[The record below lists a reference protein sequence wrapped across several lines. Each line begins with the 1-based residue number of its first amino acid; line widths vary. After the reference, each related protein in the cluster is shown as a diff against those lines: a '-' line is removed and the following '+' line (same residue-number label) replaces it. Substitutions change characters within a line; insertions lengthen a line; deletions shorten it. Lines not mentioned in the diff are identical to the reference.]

1 MNDAPTVY
9 VVDDD
14 AAVRD
19 GLAMLL
25 DTAGLSVE
33 TYDGAPAFLAAYA
46 PGRAGCLVLDVQMPE
61 MNGPELQ
68 AELNRRG
75 IDLPVIFLTAHGDI
89 PTTVRAMK
97 GGAIDFLT
105 KPVVGTQLLE
115 RVHAALE
122 QSARLREQ
130 ASITESLRE
139 RLEGLTRRE
148 REIMMLVAAGHANK
162 EIARELGISHRTV
175 EVHRARVMQKTGV
188 TNLVELSRLAAA
200 CGLLSR
206 P

>member
-25 DTAGLSVE
+25 DTAGLSVQ
-33 TYDGAPAFLAAYA
+33 TYDGAAAFLAAYA

-75 IDLPVIFLTAHGDI
+75 IDLPVVFLTAHGDI

-162 EIARELGISHRTV
+162 DIARHLGISHRTV

>member
-19 GLAMLL
+19 GLALLL

-33 TYDGAPAFLAAYA
+33 TYAGAGAFLTAYA

-61 MNGPELQ
+61 MSGPELQ

-97 GGAIDFLT
+97 SGAVDFLT
-105 KPVVGTQLLE
+105 KPVVGGKSSS
-115 RVHAALE
+115 ALE
-122 QSARLREQ
+122 
-130 ASITESLRE
+130 ITVR
-139 RLEGLTRRE
+139 
-148 REIMMLVAAGHANK
+148 
-162 EIARELGISHRTV
+162 GIGP
-175 EVHRARVMQKTGV
+175 A
-188 TNLVELSRLAAA
+188 
-200 CGLLSR
+200 